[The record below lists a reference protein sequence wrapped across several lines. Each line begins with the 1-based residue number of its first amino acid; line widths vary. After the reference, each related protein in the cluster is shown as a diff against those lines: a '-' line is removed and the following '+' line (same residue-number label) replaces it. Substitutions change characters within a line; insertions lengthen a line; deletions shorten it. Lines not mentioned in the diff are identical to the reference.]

1 MIWVAEDFGGVLTG
15 TGTDVNSGPLLA
27 LLAAAYW
34 PLSTG
39 HDGRE
44 PSGRS

>member
-34 PLSTG
+34 PRTDRTAAAL
-39 HDGRE
+39 
-44 PSGRS
+44 